1 MSSEWENSGFLQLM
15 GYLAIEMRDQYIEQL
30 SRNEES
36 ISVEDTTD
44 NESVDSRQGP
54 LEGTQ
59 DSVVREEDTDGMSM
73 SEAAMEGIDAQQL
86 NPEHEPI
93 RGPSLLEARVE
104 RDVTSDQDDREINE
118 MERQMDAVWESNG
131 KQDQQK

>member
-1 MSSEWENSGFLQLM
+1 M
-15 GYLAIEMRDQYIEQL
+15 EMRDQYIEQL

-54 LEGTQ
+54 LEGMQ
-59 DSVVREEDTDGMSM
+59 DSVVREEDTDGMRM
-73 SEAAMEGIDAQQL
+73 WEAAMEGIDAQRL

-104 RDVTSDQDDREINE
+104 RDVTSDRDDEEINE
-118 MERQMDAVWESNG
+118 MERQMDTVWESNG